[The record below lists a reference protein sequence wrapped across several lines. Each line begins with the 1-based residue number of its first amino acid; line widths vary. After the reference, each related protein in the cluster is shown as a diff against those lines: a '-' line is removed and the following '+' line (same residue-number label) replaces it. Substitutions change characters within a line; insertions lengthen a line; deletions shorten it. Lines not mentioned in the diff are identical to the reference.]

1 MRARG
6 GQASK
11 GNCGVRALLGAAAPG
26 SGWEKVAVRPREVSR
41 AASCRTLRASEPAC
55 DDGRLQVQGAHAV
68 AVVGGRL
75 RLYEWHT
82 DSTVPSECGFF
93 FFWRAEAPVQ
103 HYCCCTHNGGR
114 DVRRVERQQIDGDLD
129 SRVLRL
135 RDVSR

>member
-93 FFWRAEAPVQ
+93 FS
-103 HYCCCTHNGGR
+103 GGR
-114 DVRRVERQQIDGDLD
+114 RPLYSTTSAVRTTVVETCAE
-129 SRVLRL
+129 
-135 RDVSR
+135 